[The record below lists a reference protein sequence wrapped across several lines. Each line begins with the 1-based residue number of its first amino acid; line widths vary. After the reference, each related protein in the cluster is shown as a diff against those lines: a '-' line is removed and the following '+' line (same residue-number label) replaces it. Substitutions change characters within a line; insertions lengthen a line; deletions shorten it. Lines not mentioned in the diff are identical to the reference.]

1 MNKKIFSREFSLCFS
16 SILVL
21 VLVIVLVPLLQ
32 FYLHE
37 QNKII
42 GAYASP
48 SNTTLYFD
56 FGNSPDKLTIEALP
70 VTPQAQYTMWLFETS
85 IKLGNSTTAM
95 TSGESN
101 TLGNGEGL
109 FNAVFTV
116 PSKVKN
122 MYLAALYSG
131 NNTST
136 PPITEGAAR
145 CYSGTST
152 SADTQALEQQCRTF
166 VDKNREIND
175 MRLTENICKP
185 MTQKNV
191 G

>member
-1 MNKKIFSREFSLCFS
+1 MSKKIFSLEFSLCFS
-16 SILVL
+16 LVL
-21 VLVIVLVPLLQ
+21 ILVIVLVPSPQ
-32 FYLHE
+32 FYVHD
-37 QNKII
+37 QNQII

-56 FGNSPDKLTIEALP
+56 CGNSPDKLTIEALP

-85 IKLGNSTTAM
+85 IKLGN
-95 TSGESN
+95 GQ
-101 TLGNGEGL
+101 GL
-109 FNAVFTV
+109 VNAVFTV
-116 PSKVKN
+116 PSKDKN

-175 MRLTENICKP
+175 M
-185 MTQKNV
+185 
-191 G
+191 

>member
-16 SILVL
+16 SILIL

-56 FGNSPDKLTIEALP
+56 CGNSPDKLTIEALP

-101 TLGNGEGL
+101 TLGNGQGL
-109 FNAVFTV
+109 FFWSGSCVRAPLWPFSRPSGSQRRNLGSPKTDIAV
-116 PSKVKN
+116 
-122 MYLAALYSG
+122 
-131 NNTST
+131 
-136 PPITEGAAR
+136 
-145 CYSGTST
+145 
-152 SADTQALEQQCRTF
+152 
-166 VDKNREIND
+166 
-175 MRLTENICKP
+175 
-185 MTQKNV
+185 V
-191 G
+191 GR

>member
-1 MNKKIFSREFSLCFS
+1 
-16 SILVL
+16 
-21 VLVIVLVPLLQ
+21 
-32 FYLHE
+32 
-37 QNKII
+37 
-42 GAYASP
+42 
-48 SNTTLYFD
+48 
-56 FGNSPDKLTIEALP
+56 
-70 VTPQAQYTMWLFETS
+70 MWLFETS

-109 FNAVFTV
+109 FNVEFTV
-116 PSKVKN
+116 PSKDKN

-152 SADTQALEQQCRTF
+152 SADTQALEQQCRAF
-166 VDKNREIND
+166 VGKNREIND

>member
-16 SILVL
+16 SILIL

-32 FYLHE
+32 FYVHD
-37 QNKII
+37 QNQII

-56 FGNSPDKLTIEALP
+56 CGNSPDKLTIEALP

-101 TLGNGEGL
+101 TLGNGQGL

-116 PSKVKN
+116 PSKDKN

-185 MTQKNV
+185 MIQKDV

>member
-32 FYLHE
+32 FYPHE

-56 FGNSPDKLTIEALP
+56 GNSPDKLTIEALP

-116 PSKVKN
+116 PSKDKN

-152 SADTQALEQQCRTF
+152 SADTQALEQQWRAF
-166 VDKNREIND
+166 VGKNREIND

>member
-16 SILVL
+16 SILIL

-56 FGNSPDKLTIEALP
+56 CGNSPDKLTIEALP

-116 PSKVKN
+116 PSKDKN

-136 PPITEGAAR
+136 PRITEVLLDAIVERAH
-145 CYSGTST
+145 
-152 SADTQALEQQCRTF
+152 QQIP
-166 VDKNREIND
+166 K
-175 MRLTENICKP
+175 L
-185 MTQKNV
+185 
-191 G
+191 

>member
-16 SILVL
+16 SILIL

-37 QNKII
+37 QKII

-56 FGNSPDKLTIEALP
+56 CGNSPDKLTIEALP

-175 MRLTENICKP
+175 MRLTENICKL
-185 MTQKNV
+185 MTQKDV

>member
-1 MNKKIFSREFSLCFS
+1 MSKKIFSLEFSLCS
-16 SILVL
+16 SSVL
-21 VLVIVLVPLLQ
+21 ILVIVLVPSLQ
-32 FYLHE
+32 FYVHD
-37 QNKII
+37 QNQII
-42 GAYASP
+42 DAYASP
-48 SNTTLYFD
+48 FNTTLYFD
-56 FGNSPDKLTIEALP
+56 CGNSPDKLTIEALP

-101 TLGNGEGL
+101 TLGNGQGL

-116 PSKVKN
+116 PSKDKN

-152 SADTQALEQQCRTF
+152 SADTQALEQQCRAF

-185 MTQKNV
+185 MILKGV